1 MIKKNNNKN
10 SEQTTRQSRK
20 EKKKKDHLCADETQ
34 FVPKIWTAAEVTLPA
49 QKHCKSAEM
58 RLAEQCYTVRLGNL
72 FIAFPHEKKWIQLIT
87 SRDEDK

>member
-1 MIKKNNNKN
+1 MIKKIIIKTQNKLQDKA
-10 SEQTTRQSRK
+10 ER
-20 EKKKKDHLCADETQ
+20 KKKKDHLCADETQ
-34 FVPKIWTAAEVTLPA
+34 FVPKIWTDAEVMLPA

>member
-1 MIKKNNNKN
+1 MIKKIIIKTQNKLQDKA
-10 SEQTTRQSRK
+10 ER
-20 EKKKKDHLCADETQ
+20 KKKKDHLCADETQ

>member
-1 MIKKNNNKN
+1 MIKKKIIKTQNKLQDKA
-10 SEQTTRQSRK
+10 ERK
-20 EKKKKDHLCADETQ
+20 KNDHLRADETH